1 MNTKLLFALLT
12 SALFPLA
19 AFSAEVRHEHHHAH
33 HAKSAKGQGAAPTEV
48 PALRI
53 LMPTE
58 GAKVGTQLALV
69 FETPGDLRRLTMSAP
84 TVGTHLHIEAEGI
97 SLMPVNDQL
106 IRLGGDRYLFV
117 FDLPAK
123 PGPNTLKVFWADGD
137 HQTIESTIKSVNVIV
152 EAVAQP

>member
-1 MNTKLLFALLT
+1 MSKKPFVVLLT
-12 SALFPLA
+12 SLLLPFTT
-19 AFSAEVRHEHHHAH
+19 FSAEPAHEHHHEH
-33 HAKSAKGQGAAPTEV
+33 HSKPAAGEEPAPNEV

-58 GAKVGTQLALV
+58 GSKVGTQLAIV

-84 TVGTHLHIEAEGI
+84 KVGTHLHIETDGV

-106 IRLGGDRYLFV
+106 IRLGGDKYLFV

-123 PGPNTLKVFWADGD
+123 AGSHTLKVFWADGG
-137 HQTIESTIKSVNVIV
+137 HKTIESTIQKVNVIV
-152 EAVAQP
+152 EEDGGP

>member
-1 MNTKLLFALLT
+1 MNTKASLLILA

-19 AFSAEVRHEHHHAH
+19 GTCAGAAHEHSHVHHS
-33 HAKSAKGQGAAPTEV
+33 KPRQGLGAAATEV

-53 LMPTE
+53 LLPAE
-58 GAKVGTQLALV
+58 GSRIGTQMALV

-84 TVGTHLHIEAEGI
+84 VVGTHLHIEAEGI

-106 IRLGGDRYLFV
+106 IRLGGDQYLFV

-123 PGPNTLKVFWADGD
+123 PGPQTLKVFWADGS
-137 HQTIESTIKSVNVIV
+137 HKVIESTIQKVNVVV
-152 EAVAQP
+152 E